1 VSSGDP
7 SEASRALVRLLRQRL
22 EMGTGELFL
31 DSLSREELLRLAEKV
46 RSGEAVPAGSGTVS
60 TTPRAAGSAQG
71 SGSSRST
78 RPPTPSG
85 TSGKTD
91 SSERAGNP
99 ARSEQAGDA
108 EEQEPGGEGHADG
121 ERAVRTGDA
130 GEETIRTF
138 DYDTLRTVALG
149 CRRCGLAEERKQ
161 VVFADGSRTARL
173 MVVGEAP
180 GAREDA
186 TGLPFVGPAGKLL
199 DLLLA
204 AVNLS
209 REESVYICNVIK
221 CRPPGNRNPL
231 TEEIEACA
239 PYLRR
244 QIELVSPRA
253 ILAVGTFAGRLLT
266 GRDSTLGN
274 LRGDV
279 YSYEG
284 VPLLVTYHP
293 AALLRNRRWVRST
306 WDDLQMLRGVLD
318 GSA

>member
-1 VSSGDP
+1 MSSGESD
-7 SEASRALVRLLRQRL
+7 ASDALARLLRQRL
-22 EMGTGELFL
+22 EMGTQELFL
-31 DSLSREELLRLAEKV
+31 GSLSREKV
-46 RSGEAVPAGSGTVS
+46 LEMVGEIRSGGARATPAAEAS
-60 TTPRAAGSAQG
+60 RAAPSAAAS
-71 SGSSRST
+71 SGAATSADSSSET
-78 RPPTPSG
+78 RAVSPSEPSG
-85 TSGKTD
+85 ASD
-91 SSERAGNP
+91 P
-99 ARSEQAGDA
+99 
-108 EEQEPGGEGHADG
+108 EGLDEK

-130 GEETIRTF
+130 GEEIVKTF
-138 DYDTLRTVALG
+138 DYETLREVALG

-204 AVNLS
+204 TVNLS
-209 REESVYICNVIK
+209 REDSVYICNVIK

-231 TEEIEACA
+231 PDEIEACA

-244 QIELVSPRA
+244 QIELVSPEA

-266 GRDSTLGN
+266 GKDSTLGN

-293 AALLRNRRWVRST
+293 AALLRNRRWVRAT
-306 WDDLQMLRGVLD
+306 WDDLQLLRGVLD
-318 GSA
+318 GAA

>member
-1 VSSGDP
+1 MSPGD
-7 SEASRALVRLLRQRL
+7 SEAASGSRAPTSDPGPSDAPDTLARLLRQRL
-22 EMGTGELFL
+22 EMGTDELFL
-31 DSLSREELLRLAEKV
+31 GTLSREQILEIV
-46 RSGEAVPAGSGTVS
+46 REIRS
-60 TTPRAAGSAQG
+60 RAAGAPVPAVSTAGSTSTADSAATADTVG
-71 SGSSRST
+71 VS
-78 RPPTPSG
+78 
-85 TSGKTD
+85 
-91 SSERAGNP
+91 
-99 ARSEQAGDA
+99 DA
-108 EEQEPGGEGHADG
+108 ERLTEEEL
-121 ERAVRTGDA
+121 AVRTGDA
-130 GEETIRTF
+130 GEETVTTF
-138 DYDTLRTVALG
+138 DYETLRTVALG

-204 AVNLS
+204 TVNLS
-209 REESVYICNVIK
+209 REDSAYICNVIK

-231 TEEIEACA
+231 PDEIESCA

-244 QIELVSPRA
+244 QIELVSPEA

-266 GRDSTLGN
+266 GKDSTLGN

-293 AALLRNRRWVRST
+293 AALLRNRRWVRAT
-306 WDDLQMLRGVLD
+306 WDDLQLLRRVLD
-318 GSA
+318 GST

>member
-1 VSSGDP
+1 MTSGDP
-7 SEASRALVRLLRQRL
+7 VDPSDPAGSLARFLRQRL
-22 EMGTGELFL
+22 EAGTDEVFLQDLDRDRLFDL
-31 DSLSREELLRLAEKV
+31 VERIRTGTAASASQRA
-46 RSGEAVPAGSGTVS
+46 GEAPGRGEARDGGAGD
-60 TTPRAAGSAQG
+60 A
-71 SGSSRST
+71 
-78 RPPTPSG
+78 
-85 TSGKTD
+85 
-91 SSERAGNP
+91 SSERFPAGGSGETP
-99 ARSEQAGDA
+99 AAPADASDEASAGEDVDDVK
-108 EEQEPGGEGHADG
+108 E
-121 ERAVRTGDA
+121 AVRTGGA
-130 GEETIRTF
+130 GEETIRSF
-138 DYDTLRTVALG
+138 DYETLRDVAME

-161 VVFADGSRTARL
+161 VVFSDGSRDARL

-204 AVNLS
+204 AVDLS

-231 TEEIEACA
+231 PGEIEACA

-244 QIELVSPRA
+244 QIELVSPGA

-306 WDDLQMLRGVLD
+306 WDDLQLLRDVLD
-318 GSA
+318 GTLKETA